1 MLKVSTKPFV
11 VVVCGL
17 WLWFV
22 VCGCVKKGPPIM
34 HEKGP
39 HIMQEKGPPIMQEK
53 GPPIMQEKEL
63 LCESPADQ
71 ALSSPVMI
79 LRVIN
84 NRIINLP

>member
-53 GPPIMQEKEL
+53 EL